1 MNGLRRGEI
10 MEVNRLDIAKQIIN
24 DNLTDP
30 SMSDV
35 EKFNAIGQQLLPIQ
49 ELMSYYRCALMEVE
63 TKFNVLNEEMSIL
76 FDRNP
81 IESIKSREKSFESI
95 FTKLQRKK
103 LPMTEASILNNIND
117 IAGIRVICSFQED
130 VYKLT
135 EALLQQDD
143 VTLIIKKDYIRN
155 PKENGYRSMHLI
167 IEIPIFLAET
177 KKMMRVEIQ
186 LRTIAMDFWASLE
199 HKLKYKQE
207 VDDAAYVTQELK
219 DCADIIASVD
229 HRMEKLRQKSNLKIK
244 DRCTNLS

>member
-1 MNGLRRGEI
+1 
-10 MEVNRLDIAKQIIN
+10 MEFNRLDIAKQIIN
-24 DNLTDP
+24 DNITDP
-30 SMSDV
+30 SMSEA

-95 FTKLQRKK
+95 FTKLQRKG
-103 LPMTEASILNNIND
+103 LPMTEASIANNIND

-135 EALLQQDD
+135 DALLQQDD

-167 IEIPIFLAET
+167 VEIPIFLAKR

-186 LRTIAMDFWASLE
+186 LRTIAMDYWASLE

-207 VDDAAYVTQELK
+207 VDDAAHVIQELK
-219 DCADIIASVD
+219 DCADIIALVD
-229 HRMEKLRQKSNLKIK
+229 RRMENLRQKSQKSDFKIQ
-244 DRCTNLS
+244 T

>member
-1 MNGLRRGEI
+1 
-10 MEVNRLDIAKQIIN
+10 MEVDRLNIAKQIIN
-24 DNLTDP
+24 DNITDP
-30 SMSDV
+30 SMSEA

-49 ELMSYYRCALMEVE
+49 ALMSYYRCALMEIE
-63 TKFNVLNEEMSIL
+63 TKFSVLNEEMSIL

-81 IESIKSREKSFESI
+81 IESIKSREKTFESI
-95 FTKLQRKK
+95 FMKLQKK
-103 LPMTEASILNNIND
+103 GLPMTESSIVNHIND

-143 VTLIIKKDYIRN
+143 VTLIIKKDYISN

-167 IEIPIFLAET
+167 IEIPIFLAKT

-207 VDDAAYVTQELK
+207 VADGDYVSQELK
-219 DCADIIASVD
+219 ECADIIAQVD
-229 HRMEKLRQKSNLKIK
+229 GRMEKLRQ
-244 DRCTNLS
+244 

>member
-1 MNGLRRGEI
+1 
-10 MEVNRLDIAKQIIN
+10 MEFDRLNIAKQIVN
-24 DNLTDP
+24 DSITDP
-30 SMSDV
+30 SMSEI
-35 EKFNAIGQQLLPIQ
+35 EKYNAIGQQLLPIQ

-76 FDRNP
+76 YDRNP

-95 FTKLQRKK
+95 FAKLQRKG
-103 LPMTEASILNNIND
+103 LPLTEASIANHIND

-135 EALLQQDD
+135 EALIQQDD
-143 VTLIIKKDYIRN
+143 VTLITKKDYISN
-155 PKENGYRSMHLI
+155 PKDNGYRSMHLI

-207 VDDAAYVTQELK
+207 VENATYVVQELK
-219 DCADIIASVD
+219 ECADIIALVD
-229 HRMEKLRQKSNLKIK
+229 RRMELLRQKKSESNA
-244 DRCTNLS
+244 SSFQ

>member
-1 MNGLRRGEI
+1 MEI
-10 MEVNRLDIAKQIIN
+10 NRLDIAKQIIN
-24 DNLTDP
+24 DNITDP
-30 SMSDV
+30 SMSEA

-95 FTKLQRKK
+95 FAKLQRKG
-103 LPMTEASILNNIND
+103 LPMTEASIASNIND

-135 EALLQQDD
+135 DALLQQDD

-167 IEIPIFLAET
+167 IEIPIFLAKR

-186 LRTIAMDFWASLE
+186 LRTIAMDYWASLE

-207 VDDAAYVTQELK
+207 VENPAHVIQELK
-219 DCADIIASVD
+219 DCADIIALVD
-229 HRMEKLRQKSNLKIK
+229 HRMEKLR
-244 DRCTNLS
+244 

>member
-1 MNGLRRGEI
+1 
-10 MEVNRLDIAKQIIN
+10 MEFDRLNIAKQIIN
-24 DNLTDP
+24 DNITDR
-30 SMSDV
+30 SMSDA
-35 EKFNAIGQQLLPIQ
+35 EKFNSIGQQLLPIPA
-49 ELMSYYRCALMEVE
+49 LMSYYRCALMEIE

-76 FDRNP
+76 YDRNP

-95 FTKLQRKK
+95 FAKLQKK
-103 LPMTEASILNNIND
+103 GLPMTEASIINNIND

-143 VTLIIKKDYIRN
+143 VTLIIKKDYISN

-167 IEIPIFLAET
+167 IEVPIFLAKT

-207 VDDAAYVTQELK
+207 IEDSAHVIQELK
-219 DCADIIASVD
+219 ECADIIAQVD
-229 HRMEKLRQKSNLKIK
+229 GRMENLRHNS
-244 DRCTNLS
+244 

>member
-1 MNGLRRGEI
+1 

-24 DNLTDP
+24 DNITDP
-30 SMSDV
+30 SMSEAD
-35 EKFNAIGQQLLPIQ
+35 KFKAIGQQLLPIQ

-63 TKFNVLNEEMSIL
+63 TKFNVLNEEMSII

-95 FTKLQRKK
+95 FTKLQRKG
-103 LPMTEASILNNIND
+103 LPMTEASIVNNIND
-117 IAGIRVICSFQED
+117 IAGVRVICSFQED

-135 EALLQQDD
+135 EALLKQDD
-143 VTLIIKKDYIRN
+143 VTLIKKKDYIRN

-167 IEIPIFLAET
+167 IEIPVFLAET

-207 VDDAAYVTQELK
+207 VNNSAYVIEELK
-219 DCADIIASVD
+219 ECADIIAMVD
-229 HRMEKLRQKSNLKIK
+229 QRMENLRQKMA
-244 DRCTNLS
+244 

>member
-1 MNGLRRGEI
+1 

-24 DNLTDP
+24 DNITDP
-30 SMSDV
+30 SMSEA

-95 FTKLQRKK
+95 FAKLQRKG
-103 LPMTEASILNNIND
+103 LPMTEASIANNIND

-135 EALLQQDD
+135 DALLQQDD
-143 VTLIIKKDYIRN
+143 VTLITKKDYIRN

-167 IEIPIFLAET
+167 IEIPIFLAKR

-186 LRTIAMDFWASLE
+186 LRTIAMDYWASLE

-207 VDDAAYVTQELK
+207 VDDAAHVIQELK
-219 DCADIIASVD
+219 DCADIIALVD
-229 HRMEKLRQKSNLKIK
+229 HRMEKLRQRSSLKTKK
-244 DRCTNLS
+244 DNNN

>member
-1 MNGLRRGEI
+1 MEI
-10 MEVNRLDIAKQIIN
+10 NRLDIAKQIIN
-24 DNLTDP
+24 DNITDP
-30 SMSDV
+30 SMSEA

-95 FTKLQRKK
+95 FAKLQRKG
-103 LPMTEASILNNIND
+103 LPMTEASIASNIND
-117 IAGIRVICSFQED
+117 IAGVRVICSFQED

-135 EALLQQDD
+135 DALLQQDD

-167 IEIPIFLAET
+167 IEIPIFLAKR

-186 LRTIAMDFWASLE
+186 LRTIAMDYWASLE

-207 VDDAAYVTQELK
+207 VEDATHVIQELK
-219 DCADIIASVD
+219 DCADIIALVD
-229 HRMEKLRQKSNLKIK
+229 RRMEKLR
-244 DRCTNLS
+244 

>member
-1 MNGLRRGEI
+1 MEI
-10 MEVNRLDIAKQIIN
+10 NRLDIAKQIIN
-24 DNLTDP
+24 DNITDP
-30 SMSDV
+30 SMSEA

-95 FTKLQRKK
+95 FAKLQRKG
-103 LPMTEASILNNIND
+103 LPMTESSIASNIND

-135 EALLQQDD
+135 DALLQQDD

-167 IEIPIFLAET
+167 IEIPIFLAQR

-186 LRTIAMDFWASLE
+186 LRTIAMDYWASLE

-207 VDDAAYVTQELK
+207 VEDAAHVIQELK
-219 DCADIIASVD
+219 DCADIIALVD
-229 HRMEKLRQKSNLKIK
+229 RRMEKLR
-244 DRCTNLS
+244 

>member
-1 MNGLRRGEI
+1 MEI
-10 MEVNRLDIAKQIIN
+10 NRLDIAKQIIN
-24 DNLTDP
+24 DNITDP
-30 SMSDV
+30 SMSEA

-95 FTKLQRKK
+95 FAKLQRKG
-103 LPMTEASILNNIND
+103 LPMTEASIASNIND
-117 IAGIRVICSFQED
+117 IAGVRVICSFQED

-135 EALLQQDD
+135 DALLQQDD

-167 IEIPIFLAET
+167 IEIPIFLAKR

-186 LRTIAMDFWASLE
+186 LRTIAMDYWASLE

-207 VDDAAYVTQELK
+207 VEDAAHVIQELK
-219 DCADIIASVD
+219 DCADIIALVD
-229 HRMEKLRQKSNLKIK
+229 RRMEKLR
-244 DRCTNLS
+244 